1 MNRPLAVAR
10 MQLLNKWLYLGIP
23 GIIIVSST
31 VLAIAI
37 LALVPSDEG
46 EGTRLA
52 FSGQAVMWYFLAA
65 GVQSLSLTFPFS
77 QAMSVSRRSFY
88 LGTLGL
94 FSLLALALGVLY
106 WILGLVERATN
117 GWGVDGNIFA
127 LPWVAES
134 AWWVQILLY
143 FALTILLFMFGF
155 WFATVYRRWRTIGLV
170 AALVGFALILL
181 AGVAAATTTDSWAAV
196 GAWFVQLTP
205 LSLSG
210 WLLLA
215 GVVLAAGS
223 YGTLR
228 RATP

>member
-1 MNRPLAVAR
+1 MNRAWAVAR
-10 MQLLNKWLYLGIP
+10 MQMVNKWIYLGVP
-23 GIIIVSST
+23 AIVLVAST
-31 VLAIAI
+31 GLALAI
-37 LALVPSDEG
+37 LAVIPNDDG
-46 EGTRLA
+46 ATRLA
-52 FSGQAVMWYFLAA
+52 FSGQALMWYFLAI
-65 GVQSLSLTFPFS
+65 GVQSMMLAFPFS

-94 FSLLALALGVLY
+94 YTALSMAVGVIY
-106 WILGLVERATN
+106 WLLGLAEQATD
-117 GWGVDGNIFA
+117 GWGVDGHIFA
-127 LPWVAES
+127 LPWIAES
-134 AWWVQILLY
+134 PWFAQILLY

-155 WFATVYRRWRTIGLV
+155 WFATVYQRWRVLGLV
-170 AALVGFALILL
+170 ASLTAFGLLILG
-181 AGVAAATTTDSWAAV
+181 GVAVATWTDSWPAV

-205 LSLSG
+205 LALTG

>member
-10 MQLLNKWLYLGIP
+10 MQLLNKWLYLGVP
-23 GIIIVSST
+23 GIIIVAST
-31 VLAIAI
+31 ALAIAI
-37 LALVPSDEG
+37 LALIPSDQ
-46 EGTRLA
+46 EGTRQA
-52 FSGQAVMWYFLAA
+52 FSGQAAMWYFFAA
-65 GVQSLSLTFPFS
+65 GIQSLSLAFPFS

-106 WILGLVERATN
+106 WLLGLVERATN

-134 AWWVQILLY
+134 DWWIQILLY
-143 FALTILLFMFGF
+143 FALTILLFVFGF

-170 AALVGFALILL
+170 TALLGFALILL
-181 AGVAAATTTDSWAAV
+181 GGVALATTTDSWAAV

-215 GVVLAAGS
+215 GAVLAAGS

>member
-23 GIIIVSST
+23 GIILVSST
-31 VLAIAI
+31 LIAIAI
-37 LALVPSDEG
+37 LAMIPQDSEG
-46 EGTRLA
+46 GTRMA

-88 LGTLGL
+88 IGTLGL
-94 FSLLALALGVLY
+94 FSALALGLGVLY
-106 WILGLVERATN
+106 WLLGLVEQATN
-117 GWGVDGNIFA
+117 GWGVNGNIFA
-127 LPWVAES
+127 IPWIAEA

-155 WFATVYRRWRTIGLV
+155 WFATVYRRWRTAGLV
-170 AALVGFALILL
+170 AALVGFGLILL
-181 AGVAAATTTDSWAAV
+181 GAVGAASFTDSWASV
-196 GAWFVQLTP
+196 GAWFMQLTP

-210 WLLLA
+210 WLLLG

>member
-23 GIIIVSST
+23 GIIIASST
-31 VLAIAI
+31 LIAIAI
-37 LALVPSDEG
+37 LAMVPSDDG
-46 EGTRLA
+46 EGTRMA
-52 FSGQAVMWYFLAA
+52 FSGQAVMWYFLAV
-65 GVQSLSLTFPFS
+65 GVQSMMLTFPFS

-94 FSLLALALGVLY
+94 YSALSLGVGVVY
-106 WILGLVERATN
+106 WLLGLVEQATN
-117 GWGVDGNIFA
+117 GWGVDGNMFA
-127 LPWVAES
+127 IPWIADE

-155 WFATVYRRWRTIGLV
+155 WFATVYKRWRATGLV
-170 AALVGFALILL
+170 AALIGFALLL
-181 AGVAAATTTDSWAAV
+181 LGGVAAASFTDSWADV

-205 LSLSG
+205 LALAG

-215 GVVLAAGS
+215 GVALAAGS

>member
-31 VLAIAI
+31 LIAIAI
-37 LALVPSDEG
+37 LALIPQG

-52 FSGQAVMWYFLAA
+52 FSGQAVMWYFLVA

-88 LGTLGL
+88 IGTLAL

-106 WILGLVERATN
+106 WLLGLVERATN

-134 AWWVQILLY
+134 DWWVQILLY

-170 AALVGFALILL
+170 AALLGFALILL
-181 AGVAAATTTDSWAAV
+181 GGVAAATATDSWAAV
-196 GAWFVQLTP
+196 GAWFIQLTP

-215 GVVLAAGS
+215 GVLLAAGS

>member
-10 MQLLNKWLYLGIP
+10 MQMLNKWLYLGIP
-23 GIIIVSST
+23 GIILVSST
-31 VLAIAI
+31 LIALAI
-37 LALVPSDEG
+37 LAVVPNESG
-46 EGTRLA
+46 EPRLA

-88 LGTLGL
+88 IGTLGL
-94 FSLLALALGVLY
+94 FTVLSLGLGVLY
-106 WILGLVERATN
+106 WLLGLVEQATN
-117 GWGVDGNIFA
+117 GWGLNGNIFA
-127 LPWVAES
+127 LPWVAEA
-134 AWWVQILLY
+134 AWIVQILLY

-155 WFATVYRRWRTIGLV
+155 WFATVYRRWRTMGLV
-170 AALVGFALILL
+170 TALVGFGLLLL
-181 AGVAAATTTDSWAAV
+181 AGVAAATATDSWAAV
-196 GAWFVQLTP
+196 GTWFLQLTP
-205 LSLSG
+205 LSLTG

-215 GVVLAAGS
+215 GTLLAAGS

>member
-23 GIIIVSST
+23 GIIIASST
-31 VLAIAI
+31 LIAIAI
-37 LALVPSDEG
+37 LAMVPSDGG

-88 LGTLGL
+88 IGTLGL
-94 FSLLALALGVLY
+94 FSVLALALGVLY
-106 WILGLVERATN
+106 WVLGLVEQATN
-117 GWGVDGNIFA
+117 GWGVDGNIYA
-127 LPWVAES
+127 LPWVVES

-155 WFATVYRRWRTIGLV
+155 WFATVYRRWRTTGLV
-170 AALVGFALILL
+170 AALVGFGLL
-181 AGVAAATTTDSWAAV
+181 LLGAVGIASYTDSWASV
-196 GAWFVQLTP
+196 GAWFMQLTP
-205 LSLSG
+205 LALTG
-210 WLLLA
+210 WLLLV